1 MYAVVEWANYGNKIV
16 NFFVKRIDLDLIIE
30 KIISII
36 FIAVLMYFSIRIGNK
51 LINKFVDRQV
61 RSKTSFSLEP
71 QKAITIGEV
80 LKSVLKYTLLRTSP
94 IVIAF

>member
-36 FIAVLMYFSIRIGNK
+36 FIAVLMYFSIRI
-51 LINKFVDRQV
+51 
-61 RSKTSFSLEP
+61 S
-71 QKAITIGEV
+71 
-80 LKSVLKYTLLRTSP
+80 
-94 IVIAF
+94 